1 MKACPTILSSVLLF
15 ALPLAS
21 PAQDGVEPPPASG
34 LEADLANKDAFLL
47 QSFGTHARALP
58 TWNDEVATHLDAP
71 GSATQKISQGLQA
84 LYPELK
90 AALDARDDAK
100 LAELAASGDP
110 WLAAESSWHIARAHV
125 TAERY
130 EAAQPLM
137 REIGLKW
144 MANSPRAGQA
154 LFYQGLCESELLF
167 RDQAQDTLYKFV
179 EDHPE
184 ESPRLLEK
192 ARTLIDAL
200 EAREP
205 GSIGDVADHMGTS
218 ERKLN
223 LEDSGE
229 PTQQVQEKIVA
240 MLDTL
245 IEQAEE
251 QEKQQQQQQQGQGQG
266 SGSGQQQQAG
276 SPGNGEGPMQG
287 ANSSPQ
293 QAPKV
298 VRRVR
303 GATKSAWDDLRDKK
317 REAEALS
324 AIKAKYPPRYQR
336 LIEQYF
342 RDLQESGDDEKVQ

>member
-1 MKACPTILSSVLLF
+1 MKRRLCFQNLLLF
-15 ALPLAS
+15 IALPVGMH
-21 PAQDGVEPPPASG
+21 AQDTDTPPVADAKAIDISNKGAQIVE
-34 LEADLANKDAFLL
+34 
-47 QSFGTHARALP
+47 SFRTHARTLPSWHDDIALF
-58 TWNDEVATHLDAP
+58 LDAP
-71 GSATQKISQGLQA
+71 STPTQKVSLGLQR

-90 AALDARDDAK
+90 AALDGRDSVS
-100 LAELAASGDP
+100 LAELSKSEDP
-110 WLAAESSWHIARAHV
+110 WLAAEASWHIARALV
-125 TAERY
+125 TDERY
-130 EAAQPLM
+130 EEAQPLLH
-137 REIGLKW
+137 EIGQKW
-144 MANSPRAGQA
+144 ETESPRAGQA

-179 EDHPE
+179 DGYPE

-192 ARTLIDAL
+192 ARTMIDDL
-200 EAREP
+200 ERREP
-205 GSIGDVADHMGTS
+205 GSIGDVADHMETS

-229 PTQQVQEKIVA
+229 QTQGVQEKIIA

-251 QEKQQQQQQQGQGQG
+251 QEKQQQQQQGQG
-266 SGSGQQQQAG
+266 SGSGQQQKQAG
-276 SPGNGEGPMQG
+276 APGNAEGQNQG
-287 ANSSPQ
+287 ANGSPQ

-324 AIKAKYPPRYQR
+324 AIKSKYPPRYQR

-342 RDLQESGDDEKVQ
+342 RDLQETGEDKVQ